1 MSKAPACIA
10 SLFYLITF
18 EVFVQPNSNCS
29 DHVNIF
35 HCSRR
40 LGILEIARRRLLGN
54 NNKGFVNMLD
64 SKVSVL
70 LENLLT
76 CCLKLEL
83 EAVLQLLVLKLE
95 LLHVRKKLYV
105 RSIVLLHS

>member
-1 MSKAPACIA
+1 
-10 SLFYLITF
+10 
-18 EVFVQPNSNCS
+18 
-29 DHVNIF
+29 
-35 HCSRR
+35 
-40 LGILEIARRRLLGN
+40 
-54 NNKGFVNMLD
+54 MLD
-64 SKVSVL
+64 SKVIVL

-95 LLHVRKKLYV
+95 LLHVRKKLYI